1 MSRQAIIIKSA
12 KDCDIDLLDNELK
25 KGIDINDDNNNLLL
39 YSVIFGN
46 SFYKKEYIDFLIKN
60 KIDINQKSLTG
71 RTALHFAS
79 MFSDFETVKQLVDN
93 GIDINAI
100 NYEKYNALMEAC
112 CSITHFASMKLHL
125 DGELEAL
132 NISYSDYYFLWNH
145 YNELYRIWENRK
157 IFKENQIKIIEYLL
171 EHGTDKE
178 QLSNDNRTALDLAI
192 DNQFIKNTKMVEIL
206 SKNGVPFKTYYP
218 SVNYADALFGG
229 GPLAFIDEA
238 TTHNLKVRKL
248 KAANK
253 WKNYSSR

>member
-1 MSRQAIIIKSA
+1 MSRQAMIIKSA
-12 KDCDIDLLDNELK
+12 KDCNIDLLDNELK
-25 KGIDINDDNNNLLL
+25 KGIDINDENNNLLL
-39 YSVIFGN
+39 YSVIFG
-46 SFYKKEYIDFLIKN
+46 SIHKKEYIDFLIKN
-60 KIDINQKSLTG
+60 NIDINQKSLTG

-79 MFSDFETVKQLVDN
+79 MYSDFETVKQLVDN

-100 NYEKYNALMEAC
+100 NFRNYNALMEAC
-112 CSITHFASMKLHL
+112 DSITLFASMKMHL

-145 YNELYRIWENRK
+145 YNGLYRRWENRK

-171 EHGTDKE
+171 EHGTDKG

-192 DNQFIKNTKMVEIL
+192 DNQYIKNTKMVEIL

-218 SVNYADALFGG
+218 SVDYTDALFGG

-253 WKNYSSR
+253 WKNNSSR

>member
-1 MSRQAIIIKSA
+1 MYNQAKVIKSA
-12 KDCDIDLLDNELK
+12 KDCDVRLLDEELEKGANINEA
-25 KGIDINDDNNNLLL
+25 NSNLLL
-39 YSVIFGN
+39 YAVLFGDLYSKN
-46 SFYKKEYIDFLIKN
+46 EYIDFLIKN
-60 KIDINQKSLTG
+60 NIDINQKSSTG

-100 NYEKYNALMEAC
+100 NYQKYNALMEAC
-112 CSITHFASMKLHL
+112 CSITLFTPMKMHL

-145 YNELYRIWENRK
+145 YNELYRRWENRK
-157 IFKENQIKIIEYLL
+157 QFKENQIKVIEYLL
-171 EHGTDKE
+171 AHGIDKG

-192 DNQFIKNTKMVEIL
+192 DNQYINNTKMVEIL
-206 SKNGVPFKTYYP
+206 SKNGVPFKNYNP
-218 SVNYADALFGG
+218 SVNYHDSLFDG
-229 GPLAFIDEA
+229 GPLAFVNEA

-253 WKNYSSR
+253 AKKN